1 MNTHSCCNLSY
12 GVYVNS
18 YHEPALLS
26 VINRCTHRALRNKDI
41 LKDSPNCPNKT
52 VHQPFNSRKGIQW
65 RERLGYPTICNFL
78 KHRFF
83 LLRKENKF
91 RSFFNFS
98 LFDTLSSTWGVLEEP
113 VQHAGVGNSQPPKP
127 LVKIPGA
134 WQPGQSHAEETS
146 SWLTGEQT
154 PSTVTFHIPQH
165 IQTPLRTSELGKQA
179 IVLKGTL
186 ESRRGVEAV
195 EHTGNNKDERWK
207 DHCTVWGIRNAALE
221 KVLMEWRFEH
231 PTHTAIRY
239 PSYWHKQNWEKQ
251 NIIWLFYLFYFK
263 LSL

>member
-65 RERLGYPTICNFL
+65 RERLGHPTICNFL

-113 VQHAGVGNSQPPKP
+113 VQHAGVGNSQPPKL

-134 WQPGQSHAEETS
+134 WQPGQSCRRDQLRAD
-146 SWLTGEQT
+146 WRAN
-154 PSTVTFHIPQH
+154 TFHCHIP
-165 IQTPLRTSELGKQA
+165 
-179 IVLKGTL
+179 
-186 ESRRGVEAV
+186 
-195 EHTGNNKDERWK
+195 
-207 DHCTVWGIRNAALE
+207 
-221 KVLMEWRFEH
+221 H
-231 PTHTAIRY
+231 PTTHPNT
-239 PSYWHKQNWEKQ
+239 SQNKWAGKTSNSVERDTGK
-251 NIIWLFYLFYFK
+251 
-263 LSL
+263 